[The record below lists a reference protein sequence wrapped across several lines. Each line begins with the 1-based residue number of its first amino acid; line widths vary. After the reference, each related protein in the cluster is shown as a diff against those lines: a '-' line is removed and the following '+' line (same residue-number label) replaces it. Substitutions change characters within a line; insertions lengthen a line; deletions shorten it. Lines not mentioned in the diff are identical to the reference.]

1 MLLIADDMYYLEKRC
16 PTANRIMDVEECEL
30 ACNMLGIPLSGKTFK
45 ASKPCFKGGNGVCN
59 QNGGHGGRSNMVC
72 KSTGTHCRY
81 TNIYIAKYNFFA
93 LIVNVNYNYIDSRN
107 QWWLVGME

>member
-59 QNGGHGGRSNMVC
+59 QNGGHGGRSTMVC
-72 KSTGTHCRY
+72 KHAGRHCRY
-81 TNIYIAKYNFFA
+81 ICTYIYI
-93 LIVNVNYNYIDSRN
+93 YIYFSRLMLN
-107 QWWLVGME
+107 